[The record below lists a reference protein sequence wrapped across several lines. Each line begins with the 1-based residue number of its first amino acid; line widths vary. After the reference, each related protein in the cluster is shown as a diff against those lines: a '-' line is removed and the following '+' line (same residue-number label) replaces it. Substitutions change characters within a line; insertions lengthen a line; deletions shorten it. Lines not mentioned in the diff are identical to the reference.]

1 MIRIPTLSRSPA
13 TAAVGSAVLIMVALA
28 GVILAAGAD
37 SASSTT
43 PDQYVSAPAANVAPL
58 VLPKPCVVT
67 KRRQSCSTAAS
78 ASHRA
83 KQVKKQP
90 VQTATL
96 PAQTVAPTMA
106 GP

>member
-1 MIRIPTLSRSPA
+1 MIKIPTLSRSPA
-13 TAAVGSAVLIMVALA
+13 TAAAGSAVLIITALV

-37 SASSTT
+37 SGSPTT
-43 PDQYVSAPAANVAPL
+43 PGQYVSAPAANVAPL

-67 KRRQSCSTAAS
+67 KRRQSCIAA
-78 ASHRA
+78 APTSHRA

-96 PAQTVAPTMA
+96 PAQTAAPPTA

>member
-1 MIRIPTLSRSPA
+1 MIKIPTLSRSPA
-13 TAAVGSAVLIMVALA
+13 TAATGSAVLIVAALA
-28 GVILAAGAD
+28 GVVLAAGAD
-37 SASSTT
+37 SGSSATAG
-43 PDQYVSAPAANVAPL
+43 QYVSAPAANVAPL

-67 KRRQSCSTAAS
+67 KHRRSCSTAAS

-90 VQTATL
+90 VQSAAL
-96 PAQTVAPTMA
+96 PAQTVAPTPV